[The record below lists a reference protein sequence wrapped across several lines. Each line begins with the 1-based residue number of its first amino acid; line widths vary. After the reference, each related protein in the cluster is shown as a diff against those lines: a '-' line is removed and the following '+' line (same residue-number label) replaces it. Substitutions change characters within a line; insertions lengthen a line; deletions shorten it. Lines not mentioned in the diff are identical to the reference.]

1 MLYLSG
7 FDFTL
12 KHVPDIKMGKANGL
26 SRLPDWKVGIEKDNK
41 NQIFIKD
48 NWICSLQEI
57 VIEGPKV
64 DILEKIKK
72 VRSKDEEVVRVVE
85 EMKKA
90 RVKVLQGDEWQV
102 ERDLILKKEKV
113 YVLKDEELKTE
124 VIQLHHN
131 MPVAGHRGRWKMV
144 ELVTRN
150 YWWPGVTRDVGRY
163 VEGCDLCQQMKNRT
177 EEVAGKLKL
186 SKVPEK
192 PWTYPM
198 VNFIT
203 KLPVVVRKNVI
214 LVVCDRL
221 SKITYFVTTTKR
233 TSAEG
238 LARLFRNNM

>member
-1 MLYLSG
+1 
-7 FDFTL
+7 
-12 KHVPDIKMGKANGL
+12 MGKANGL

-113 YVLKDEELKTE
+113 YVLKDEELRTE

-131 MPVAGHRGRWKMV
+131 MPVAGHRGR
-144 ELVTRN
+144 
-150 YWWPGVTRDVGRY
+150 
-163 VEGCDLCQQMKNRT
+163 
-177 EEVAGKLKL
+177 
-186 SKVPEK
+186 
-192 PWTYPM
+192 
-198 VNFIT
+198 
-203 KLPVVVRKNVI
+203 
-214 LVVCDRL
+214 
-221 SKITYFVTTTKR
+221 
-233 TSAEG
+233 
-238 LARLFRNNM
+238 